1 MLAWFR
7 KLLGNWIAR
16 VFFGAL
22 VVVFV
27 FWGISN
33 VVTLVSSSTTIAH
46 VAGKAVDIS
55 VVQAE
60 FQNELTQAEQKGPVD
75 PAARQQIAQSAL
87 ATVLRQRV
95 LAAAEIKLGIVAP
108 DAEVRAQIDQIPQF
122 QTNGAFDQ
130 AKFDQV
136 LLQNNLSPDRF
147 IADLQ
152 ANIANQQLVQALTD
166 GAAPPGPLEGQIF
179 DFVAQ
184 ARVAETVDVPTAGQ
198 PAPADPGAGLLQR
211 YWKNHP
217 ATYTAPEYRTIKLV
231 VLSPAVLAPGEAVSD
246 AQLQAAYQRV
256 AETEKVPAT
265 RSVEVVT
272 SDDQAKAATL
282 AKDWKSGASWAQIQA
297 EAAKLGASAVEL
309 DHAQENQFPS
319 QPLAD
324 AVFAAQP
331 DVVTGPVAGAFGYFV
346 IDVTDAVAAGAPS
359 FASQQ
364 AQLKQQLQ
372 LQEAQAEV
380 NQNVDGVQ
388 DALAGQTPLDQLPAT
403 LGLAAVEGTLDA
415 SGDTMDGSKA
425 PIPGGD
431 ALRDAVVKAVF
442 AAHIGDPP
450 ELASGPANSY
460 FAFTIEKITPP
471 MVKPFADVQAQVA
484 ADWQAD
490 QLSRE
495 AQAKAAELL
504 HAVETG
510 KSLDDAASA
519 AGLSVAVTPPITRG
533 AQPPAGVPAGLVQE
547 LFGMKP
553 GQATM
558 EASADGFL
566 VAVLSKVEQPPQSAA
581 PQLLASIQDAL
592 TKGLQSDVVESF
604 LNGLQGRE
612 HISID
617 QKLVAQIAQ

>member
-7 KLLGNWIAR
+7 KLLSNWIAR

-33 VVTLVSSSTTIAH
+33 VVTLVSSSTTIAR
-46 VAGKAVDIS
+46 VGGKPVDIS
-55 VVQAE
+55 AVQAE
-60 FQNELTQAEQKGPVD
+60 FQNELSQAEQKGPVD
-75 PAARQQIAQSAL
+75 PATRQQIAQSAL

-95 LAAAEIKLGIVAP
+95 LAAVEAQLGIVAP
-108 DAEVRAQIDQIPQF
+108 DAAVRAQIDQIPQF

-147 IADLQ
+147 IGDLQ
-152 ANIANQQLVQALTD
+152 ANIANQQLVQGLT
-166 GAAPPGPLEGQIF
+166 GGVTPPLPLVGQIF

-184 ARVAETVDVPTAGQ
+184 ARIAETVDVATAAQ
-198 PAPADPGAGLLQR
+198 KAPPAPSAAVLQR

-217 ATYTAPEYRTIKLV
+217 AKYTAPEYRTIKLV
-231 VLSPAVLAPGEAVSD
+231 ILSPSVLAPSEPVSD
-246 AQLQAAYQRV
+246 AELQAAYQRV
-256 AETEKVPAT
+256 AETEKVPAS

-272 SDDQAKAATL
+272 SADQAKAAKL
-282 AKDWKSGASWAQIQA
+282 AQDWKSGASWTQIQA

-319 QPLAD
+319 QPLAN
-324 AVFAAQP
+324 AVFAARP
-331 DVVTGPVAGAFGYFV
+331 DVVTGPVAGAFGFFV

-359 FASQQ
+359 FDSVK

-372 LQEAQAEV
+372 LQKAQAEV

-388 DALAGQTPLDQLPAT
+388 DALAGQTPLDQLPAN

-415 SGDTMDGSKA
+415 QGDTLDGTKA

-450 ELASGPANSY
+450 ELTSGPANSY
-460 FAFTIEKITPP
+460 FAFTLDKIIPP
-471 MVKPFADVQAQVA
+471 MTKPFADVQAQVA

-490 QLSRE
+490 ELSRE
-495 AQAKAAELL
+495 AQVKAADLL
-504 HAVETG
+504 HAVQTG
-510 KSLDDAASA
+510 QSLDEAASA
-519 AGLSVAVTPPITRG
+519 AGLSVTMTAPITRG
-533 AQPPAGVPAGLVQE
+533 AQPPAGVPAGLVQQ
-547 LFGMKP
+547 LFGMQT
-553 GQATM
+553 GQPTM
-558 EASADGFL
+558 APSADGFM
-566 VAVLSKVEQPPQSAA
+566 VAVLSKIEQPPQSAA
-581 PQLLASIQDAL
+581 PQLVASIQDAL

-617 QKLVAQIAQ
+617 QKLIAQIAQ